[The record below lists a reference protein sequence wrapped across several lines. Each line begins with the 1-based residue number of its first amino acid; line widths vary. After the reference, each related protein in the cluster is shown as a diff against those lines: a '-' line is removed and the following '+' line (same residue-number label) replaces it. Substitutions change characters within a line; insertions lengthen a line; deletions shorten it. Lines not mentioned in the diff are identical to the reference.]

1 MVAEIVVFV
10 VAVYALVGA
19 VFACAFVTVGVR
31 RVDASA
37 AGAPWLFRVLI
48 WPGTAALWPV
58 MLAIW
63 LRAGRRGA
71 AGAHS

>member
-1 MVAEIVVFV
+1 MVAEIVVLA
-10 VAVYALVGA
+10 VAVYALAGA

-48 WPGTAALWPV
+48 WPGTAALWPLLLV
-58 MLAIW
+58 RWAS
-63 LRAGRRGA
+63 AARRGPA
-71 AGAHS
+71 RAHS